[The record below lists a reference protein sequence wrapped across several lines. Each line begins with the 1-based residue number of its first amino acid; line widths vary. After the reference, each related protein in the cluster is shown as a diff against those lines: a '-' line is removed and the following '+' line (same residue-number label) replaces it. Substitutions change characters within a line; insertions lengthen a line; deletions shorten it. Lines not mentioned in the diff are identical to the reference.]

1 MGWCEGHSGTFGD
14 ILPGRTS
21 TNNTLYKECSPVGV

>member
-14 ILPGRTS
+14 ILPGRT
-21 TNNTLYKECSPVGV
+21 NNTLYKECSPVGV